1 MTRDELRRKI
11 AMTFIDGIMDAT
23 HKEPQDYQIWAIQ
36 YTDQI
41 LALIKEAGYLPPEY
55 GKVVLDGI
63 DGAIELLKEKGWK
76 SPEEVEKIKVED
88 WWRSKH
94 EGL

>member
-1 MTRDELRRKI
+1 MTRDELREKI
-11 AMTFIDGIMDAT
+11 ANLVIGPPMDCHITDGYWLA
-23 HKEPQDYQIWAIQ
+23 
-36 YTDQI
+36 DQI
-41 LALIKEAGYLPPEY
+41 SI
-55 GKVVLDGI
+55 
-63 DGAIELLKEKGWK
+63 LLEDWK